1 MIELF
6 HLSLYVHKILGD
18 TSLLP
23 GVGGGGVETAVEF
36 LHKAR
41 HVYKIA

>member
-23 GVGGGGVETAVEF
+23 GGGGVETAVEF

-41 HVYKIA
+41 HAYKIA

>member
-23 GVGGGGVETAVEF
+23 GGGGGVETAVEF

-41 HVYKIA
+41 HAYKIA